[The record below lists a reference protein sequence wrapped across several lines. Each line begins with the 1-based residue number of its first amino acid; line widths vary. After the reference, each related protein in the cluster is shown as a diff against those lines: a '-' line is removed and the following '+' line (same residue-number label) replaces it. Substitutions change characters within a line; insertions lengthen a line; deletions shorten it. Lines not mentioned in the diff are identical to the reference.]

1 MPAASSASS
10 QPGRN
15 RKQSL
20 MNRRAVSD
28 RNRHRLMKESRSPGG
43 QPPRRTR
50 RRQPAA
56 GNGGRRCRRQPAAG
70 NGGRSCRRQQVTRRG
85 GGRLPG
91 RTCPASCGKIRTSG
105 GTRAPRGGHRPI
117 QGRPRQGQWTHTYL
131 FPVKSREMSGV
142 SSHSIDESRVLRENA
157 NRCKNMLKAI

>member
-1 MPAASSASS
+1 MPAAPSASP
-10 QPGRN
+10 QPGRS

-20 MNRRAVSD
+20 MNRRAASG
-28 RNRHRLMKESRSPGG
+28 RNRHRMMEPRSPGG
-43 QPPRRTR
+43 RPPRRTR
-50 RRQPAA
+50 RS
-56 GNGGRRCRRQPAAG
+56 QPAAG
-70 NGGRSCRRQQVTRRG
+70 NGGRSCRRQQVA
-85 GGRLPG
+85 LPDAAG
-91 RTCPASCGKIRTSG
+91 ATAGADMSREQRQIRTSG

-117 QGRPRQGQWTHTYL
+117 QGRPRQGQWPHTYL